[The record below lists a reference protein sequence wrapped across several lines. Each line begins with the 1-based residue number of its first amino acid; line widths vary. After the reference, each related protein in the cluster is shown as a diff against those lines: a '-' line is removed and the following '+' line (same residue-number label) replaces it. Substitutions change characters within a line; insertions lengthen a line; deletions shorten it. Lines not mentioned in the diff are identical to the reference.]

1 MYSSFQIGSF
11 DLLRNA
17 LFVLSHARAKFGLTN
32 TKGFLRS
39 SLKGHRLTS
48 EAFLIA

>member
-1 MYSSFQIGSF
+1 MGSF
-11 DLLRNA
+11 DLPSNA
-17 LFVLSHARAKFGLTN
+17 LLMLSHPRANFGLGN

-39 SLKGHRLTS
+39 STKGHRLTS